1 MVRMCI
7 GCMIVVGL
15 AGCRPSTQEDI
26 IVRIHVSSNQT
37 EGVTSTPLVG
47 ACTVHVIHA
56 SLGVRSDWWHVDLQL
71 DLPRVAGGHVR
82 LEGRIVDVLRDLD
95 ALCVRDGAAVVAGHD
110 WLVIRSNLVHDAVDV
125 ICDDRLVI
133 TIPY

>member
-7 GCMIVVGL
+7 GCMIVVGP
-15 AGCRPSTQEDI
+15 AGCRTSTQDDI
-26 IVRIHVSSNQT
+26 IVRIHGSSNHT
-37 EGVTSTPLVG
+37 GGGTSTAWVG
-47 ACTVHVIHA
+47 ACTVHAIHG
-56 SLGVRSDWWHVDLQL
+56 LCGVRPGWWHVDLQL

-95 ALCVRDGAAVVAGHD
+95 ALCIHDGAAVVAGHN
-110 WLVIRSNLVHDAVDV
+110 WLMIPSSLVHDAVDV